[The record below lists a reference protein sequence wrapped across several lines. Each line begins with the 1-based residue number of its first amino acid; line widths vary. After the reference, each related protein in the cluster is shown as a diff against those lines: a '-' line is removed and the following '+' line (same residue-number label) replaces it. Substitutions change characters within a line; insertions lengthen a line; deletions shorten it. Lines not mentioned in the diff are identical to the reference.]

1 MIIPKKDFRMK
12 IDEKLLS
19 KLEKLSMIEIEKRE
33 QMVDELNK
41 IVEFVENLNEIDVSH
56 VEATFSTISGG
67 QPLREDKADKIDGM
81 AEHIMDH
88 SPKSENGYFIVPKL
102 TIVLMMKLNLKHLLM
117 VKRIL
122 RF

>member
-41 IVEFVENLNEIDVSH
+41 IVEFVEILNEIDTDG
-56 VEATFSTISGG
+56 VEATFNTLNRAT
-67 QPLREDKADKIDGM
+67 PLREDIAVEKDVVEVILTNAPKVDG
-81 AEHIMDH
+81 
-88 SPKSENGYFIVPKL
+88 NYFIVPK
-102 TIVLMMKLNLKHLLM
+102 I
-117 VKRIL
+117 IE
-122 RF
+122 